1 MTPARSLRDLRGDRG
16 SASVWLIG
24 LSVALAIAI
33 GGAVDG
39 SRKAQAHSQ
48 ATAIAEEAARA
59 AGQALRAQSLATGRD
74 ADVNPELATA
84 EARAYI
90 NATGATGIVSVQG
103 TRIEVETTI
112 TKPTVFLGMIGI
124 AEITVHGHGTANL
137 ISAG

>member
-1 MTPARSLRDLRGDRG
+1 MRLQLLRDDRG

-39 SRKAQAHSQ
+39 SRKAQAHSR

-59 AGQALRAQSLATGRD
+59 GGQALRAQALAAGRD
-74 ADVNPELATA
+74 ATVNPEMAAT
-84 EARAYI
+84 EARNYLAG
-90 NATGATGIVSVQG
+90 AGATGVVSVQG
-103 TRIEVETTI
+103 NRIVVDTTI
-112 TKPTVFLGMIGI
+112 TERTVFLSMIGI
-124 AEITVHGHGTANL
+124 AEHTVHGYGTADL